1 VDTPEVG
8 ITLGIKSGKMGGIGL
23 GVYTVMGRL
32 ENRWI
37 LIHSPIS
44 LNF

>member
-1 VDTPEVG
+1 VGTPEVG
-8 ITLGIKSGKMGGIGL
+8 ITWGIKSGKMGRMGL

-37 LIHSPIS
+37 PIH
-44 LNF
+44 LYQQ